1 MHSDEFYTLFNLRQ
15 EGIIMSITA
24 PDNTDISLIQC
35 CRVDEKGNKH
45 ILLLDYPTGIILK
58 NEMCCL
64 DASGNIVKSAGFTQ
78 DEVKYCED
86 YIMKNLEYID
96 CYREWLSDYAKMF
109 VTLLEHAEMGIVSAT
124 VADSN
129 GMRDIKTVVKP
140 GKFGIFRLDTSHNKL
155 SKIYSWGLTDK
166 QFDDLFM
173 RLSNHIKL
181 IRFKADNAA
190 PGLCDFNFGEGM
202 YIML

>member
-58 NEMCCL
+58 NEMHCL

-86 YIMKNLEYID
+86 YIMKNLDYID

-109 VTLLEHAEMGIVSAT
+109 VTLLEHAEMGTIKPDILLELTRCAMLKCHHPGYYERT
-124 VADSN
+124 VK
-129 GMRDIKTVVKP
+129 GEVYGFFTRDDKVHPLTSCKKVIRDYRLKDKCNFLFEQ
-140 GKFGIFRLDTSHNKL
+140 FGLLK
-155 SKIYSWGLTDK
+155 SK
-166 QFDDLFM
+166 
-173 RLSNHIKL
+173 
-181 IRFKADNAA
+181 
-190 PGLCDFNFGEGM
+190 
-202 YIML
+202 